1 MRINTNMSAL
11 RSCYQLNRA
20 NDRLSAS
27 LERLSSGYK
36 INSAEDSPVG
46 AAMSQKMKTQLR
58 GLDRAIQNASDG
70 ISVVETAEGALNEVT
85 DMIQRM
91 RQLSV
96 QGANGTMSAQD
107 RQSLM
112 DEIKQLQNE
121 IDRISNDTEY
131 NTRGLIN
138 GELSRRTYTNMPGV
152 KATYISD
159 AVTAGL
165 YSFRVTEEA
174 TYSMIPDM
182 DTIDLDN
189 IDPSMQVDVPTTGIE
204 VDGTISVNGESVAI
218 EKGETIDEVLDKI
231 KSVADLSD
239 ISVEYDREHN
249 FISFKSDI
257 LGSNYPIEINCTKE
271 LAEKLGLE
279 MKMAAQGKDAQVDLN
294 ITNDNA
300 NPLPNSTTV
309 EVDGNNI
316 TLSASGGF
324 EMRVNISEGGLI
336 GRDIQVRALDIGT
349 MVIQMGANEG
359 EVMDINIPEVSCDAM
374 GLDKLNLHTEAGCDR
389 AIGMCDDALK
399 YISSVR
405 SKLGAYANRMEHA
418 VNSLNVTT
426 ENMTAALSRIE
437 DVDMAKEMTNFTSQ
451 NVITQAANSMLAQA
465 NQMPEKVLQLLQ

>member
-91 RQLSV
+91 RQLAV

-107 RQSLM
+107 RQSIM
-112 DEIKQLQNE
+112 DEISQLQNE

-138 GELSRRTYTNMPGV
+138 GELSRRTYSNAVGIRS
-152 KATYISD
+152 TYISD
-159 AVTAGL
+159 AVTAGRYEL
-165 YSFRVTEEA
+165 TITAEAEYSK
-174 TYSMIPDM
+174 
-182 DTIDLDN
+182 LDSVA
-189 IDPSMQVDVPTTGIE
+189 PVDVPVTGIE
-204 VDGTISVNGESVAI
+204 VEGTIHVNGEGV
-218 EKGETIDEVLDKI
+218 TIDKGDTIDQVLDKI

-239 ISVEYDREHN
+239 ISVNYDGTN
-249 FISFKSDI
+249 ITFQSDI
-257 LGSNYPIEINCTKE
+257 LGSNYPIEIDCTKE

-279 MKMAAQGKDAQVDLN
+279 MKMSAQGRDAVV
-294 ITNDNA
+294 TPTMAA
-300 NPLPNSTTV
+300 NSQLKFPDSTTV

-324 EMRVNISEGGLI
+324 EMRVTIDEGALTGTNQKVVI
-336 GRDIQVRALDIGT
+336 NALDIGT

-359 EVMDINIPEVSCDAM
+359 QVMDINIPEVSCAAM
-374 GLDKLNLHTEAGCDR
+374 GIDKLNLHTEAGCDR

-399 YISSVR
+399 YISAVR

-437 DVDMAKEMTNFTSQ
+437 DVDMAKEMTTFTSQ

>member
-96 QGANGTMSAQD
+96 QGANGTMSALD

-112 DEIKQLQNE
+112 DEISQLQNE

-138 GELSRRTYTNMPGV
+138 GELSRRTYTDMPGV
-152 KATYISD
+152 KSTYISD
-159 AVTAGL
+159 AVPAEIYAL
-165 YSFRVTEEA
+165 RVNAEA
-174 TYSMIPDM
+174 TYSEL
-182 DTIDLDN
+182 TSN
-189 IDPSMQVDVPTTGIE
+189 AVDVPVTGIE
-204 VDGTISVNGESVAI
+204 VDGTINVNGENVAI
-218 EKGETIDEVLDKI
+218 EKGDTIDEVLEKI
-231 KSVADLSD
+231 KGVADLSD
-239 ISVEYDREHN
+239 ISVNYDGTN
-249 FISFKSDI
+249 ITFKSDI

-279 MKMAAQGKDAQVDLN
+279 MKLSAQGTDAVVSTNVDN
-294 ITNDNA
+294 NKFPD
-300 NPLPNSTTV
+300 STTI

-324 EMRVNISEGGLI
+324 EMRVAINEGALLAPGSKVI
-336 GRDIQVRALDIGT
+336 VRALDIGT

-359 EVMDINIPEVSCDAM
+359 QVMDINIPEVSCAAM

-399 YISSVR
+399 YISTVR

>member
-85 DMIQRM
+85 EMIQRM

-112 DEIKQLQNE
+112 DEISQLQNE

-138 GELSRRTYTNMPGV
+138 GELSRRTYTDMPGV
-152 KATYISD
+152 RSTYISD
-159 AVTAGL
+159 AVPAGA
-165 YSFRVTEEA
+165 YKVIVNSEA
-174 TYSMIPDM
+174 TYSTLTSNP
-182 DTIDLDN
+182 
-189 IDPSMQVDVPTTGIE
+189 VDVPVTGIE
-204 VDGTISVNGESVAI
+204 VDGTINVNGESVAI
-218 EKGETIDEVLDKI
+218 EKGDTIDEVLDKI
-231 KSVADLSD
+231 KGVADLSD
-239 ISVEYDREHN
+239 ISVNYDGTN
-249 FISFKSDI
+249 ITFKSDI
-257 LGSNYPIEINCTKE
+257 LGSNYPIEISCTKE

-279 MKMAAQGKDAQVDLN
+279 MKLSAQGTDADIELDTAVNNVFKFPD
-294 ITNDNA
+294 
-300 NPLPNSTTV
+300 STTI

-316 TLSASGGF
+316 TFSASGGF
-324 EMRVNISEGGLI
+324 EMRVAIDEGTI
-336 GRDIQVRALDIGT
+336 AAPSVVMVRALDIGT

-359 EVMDINIPEVSCDAM
+359 QVMDINIPEVSCAAM

-399 YISSVR
+399 YISTVR

>member
-85 DMIQRM
+85 EMIQRM

-112 DEIKQLQNE
+112 DEISQLQNE

-138 GELSRRTYTNMPGV
+138 GELSRRTYTDMPGV
-152 KATYISD
+152 RSTYISD
-159 AVTAGL
+159 AVPAGA
-165 YSFRVTEEA
+165 YKVIVKREA
-174 TYSMIPDM
+174 TYSTLTSNP
-182 DTIDLDN
+182 
-189 IDPSMQVDVPTTGIE
+189 VDVPVTGIE
-204 VDGTISVNGESVAI
+204 VDGTINVNGESVAI
-218 EKGETIDEVLDKI
+218 EKGDTIDEVLDKI
-231 KSVADLSD
+231 KGVADLSD
-239 ISVEYDREHN
+239 ISVNYDGTN
-249 FISFKSDI
+249 ITFKSDI

-279 MKMAAQGKDAQVDLN
+279 MKLSAQGTDAN
-294 ITNDNA
+294 IELDTAA
-300 NPLPNSTTV
+300 NNIFKFPDSTTL

-316 TLSASGGF
+316 TFSASGGF
-324 EMRVNISEGGLI
+324 EMRVAIDEGTI
-336 GRDIQVRALDIGT
+336 AAQSVVMVRALDIGT

-359 EVMDINIPEVSCDAM
+359 QVMDINIPEVSCAAM

-399 YISSVR
+399 YISTVR

>member
-85 DMIQRM
+85 EMIQRM

-112 DEIKQLQNE
+112 DEISQLQNE

-138 GELSRRTYTNMPGV
+138 GELSRRTYTDMPGV
-152 KATYISD
+152 RSTYISD
-159 AVTAGL
+159 AVPAGA
-165 YSFRVTEEA
+165 YKVIVNSEA
-174 TYSMIPDM
+174 TYSTLTSNP
-182 DTIDLDN
+182 
-189 IDPSMQVDVPTTGIE
+189 VDVPVTGIE
-204 VDGTISVNGESVAI
+204 VDGTINVNGESVAI
-218 EKGETIDEVLDKI
+218 EKGDTIDEVLDKI
-231 KSVADLSD
+231 KGVADLSD
-239 ISVEYDREHN
+239 ISVNYDGTN
-249 FISFKSDI
+249 ITFKSDI

-279 MKMAAQGKDAQVDLN
+279 MKLSAQGTDADIELD
-294 ITNDNA
+294 TAA
-300 NPLPNSTTV
+300 NNVFKFPDSTTI

-316 TLSASGGF
+316 TFSASGGF
-324 EMRVNISEGGLI
+324 EMRVAIDEGTI
-336 GRDIQVRALDIGT
+336 AAQSVVMVRDLDIGT
-349 MVIQMGANEG
+349 MVIQMGANE
-359 EVMDINIPEVSCDAM
+359 
-374 GLDKLNLHTEAGCDR
+374 
-389 AIGMCDDALK
+389 
-399 YISSVR
+399 
-405 SKLGAYANRMEHA
+405 
-418 VNSLNVTT
+418 
-426 ENMTAALSRIE
+426 
-437 DVDMAKEMTNFTSQ
+437 
-451 NVITQAANSMLAQA
+451 
-465 NQMPEKVLQLLQ
+465 

>member
-91 RQLSV
+91 RQLGV

-112 DEIKQLQNE
+112 DEISQLQHE
-121 IDRISNDTEY
+121 IDRISSDTEY

-138 GELSRRTYTNMPGV
+138 GELSRRTYTNVPGINS
-152 KATYISD
+152 TYISD
-159 AVTAGL
+159 AVTAARYEL
-165 YSFRVTEEA
+165 TIAEEA
-174 TYSMIPDM
+174 TYSE
-182 DTIDLDN
+182 LV
-189 IDPSMQVDVPTTGIE
+189 SGAVDVPVTGIE
-204 VDGTISVNGESVAI
+204 VDGTITVNGENVAI
-218 EKGETIDEVLDKI
+218 EKGDTIDQVLDKI

-239 ISVEYDREHN
+239 ISVNYDGTN
-249 FISFKSDI
+249 ITFKSDI

-279 MKMAAQGKDAQVDLN
+279 MEMSAQGTDAVVIPTMDVNSLFKFP
-294 ITNDNA
+294 D
-300 NPLPNSTTV
+300 STTV
-309 EVDGNNI
+309 EVDGNNV

-324 EMRVNISEGGLI
+324 EMRVAIDEGSLPAPNSRI
-336 GRDIQVRALDIGT
+336 VVTALDIGT

-359 EVMDINIPEVSCDAM
+359 QIMDINIPEVSCASM
-374 GLDKLNLHTEAGCDR
+374 GIDKLNLHTEAGCDR
-389 AIGMCDDALK
+389 AIAMCDDALK
-399 YISSVR
+399 YVSSVR

-418 VNSLNVTT
+418 VRSLDVTT

-437 DVDMAKEMTNFTSQ
+437 DVDMAKEMTTFTSQ

>member
-85 DMIQRM
+85 EMIQRM

-112 DEIKQLQNE
+112 DEISQLQNE

-138 GELSRRTYTNMPGV
+138 GELSRRTYTDMPGV
-152 KATYISD
+152 RSTYISD
-159 AVTAGL
+159 AVPAGA
-165 YSFRVTEEA
+165 YKVIVNREA
-174 TYSMIPDM
+174 TYSTLTSNP
-182 DTIDLDN
+182 
-189 IDPSMQVDVPTTGIE
+189 VDVPVTGIE
-204 VDGTISVNGESVAI
+204 VDGTINVNGESVAI
-218 EKGETIDEVLDKI
+218 EKGDTIDEVLDKI
-231 KSVADLSD
+231 KGVADLSD
-239 ISVEYDREHN
+239 ISVNYDGTN
-249 FISFKSDI
+249 ITFKSDI
-257 LGSNYPIEINCTKE
+257 LGSNYPIEISCTKE

-279 MKMAAQGKDAQVDLN
+279 MKLSAQGTDADIELDTAVNNVFKFPD
-294 ITNDNA
+294 
-300 NPLPNSTTV
+300 STTI

-316 TLSASGGF
+316 TFSASGGF
-324 EMRVNISEGGLI
+324 EMRVAIDEGTI
-336 GRDIQVRALDIGT
+336 AAQSVVMVRALDIGT

-359 EVMDINIPEVSCDAM
+359 QVMDINIPEVSCAAM

-399 YISSVR
+399 YISTVR

>member
-96 QGANGTMSAQD
+96 QGANGTMSALD

-112 DEIKQLQNE
+112 DEISQLQNE
-121 IDRISNDTEY
+121 INRISNDTEY

-138 GELSRRTYTNMPGV
+138 GELSRRTYTDMPGV
-152 KATYISD
+152 RSTYISD
-159 AVTAGL
+159 AVPAGT
-165 YSFRVTEEA
+165 YKVIVNSEA
-174 TYSMIPDM
+174 TYSELTSNP
-182 DTIDLDN
+182 
-189 IDPSMQVDVPTTGIE
+189 VDVPVTGIE
-204 VDGTISVNGESVAI
+204 VDGTINVNGESVAI
-218 EKGETIDEVLDKI
+218 EKGDTIDEVLDKI
-231 KSVADLSD
+231 KGVADLSD
-239 ISVEYDREHN
+239 ISVNYDGTN
-249 FISFKSDI
+249 ITFKSDI

-279 MKMAAQGKDAQVDLN
+279 MKLSAQGTDAN
-294 ITNDNA
+294 IELDTAA
-300 NPLPNSTTV
+300 NNIFKFPDSTTL

-316 TLSASGGF
+316 TFSASGGF
-324 EMRVNISEGGLI
+324 EMRVAIDEGTI
-336 GRDIQVRALDIGT
+336 AAQSVVMVRALDIGT

-359 EVMDINIPEVSCDAM
+359 QVMDINIPEVSCAAM

-399 YISSVR
+399 YISTVR

>member
-85 DMIQRM
+85 EMIQRM

-112 DEIKQLQNE
+112 DEISQLQNE

-138 GELSRRTYTNMPGV
+138 GELSRRTYTDMPGV
-152 KATYISD
+152 RSTYISD
-159 AVTAGL
+159 AVPAGA
-165 YSFRVTEEA
+165 YKVIVNREA
-174 TYSMIPDM
+174 TYSTLTSNP
-182 DTIDLDN
+182 
-189 IDPSMQVDVPTTGIE
+189 VDVPVTGIE
-204 VDGTISVNGESVAI
+204 VDGTINVNGESVAI
-218 EKGETIDEVLDKI
+218 EKGDTIDEVLDKI
-231 KSVADLSD
+231 KGVADLSD
-239 ISVEYDREHN
+239 ISVNYDGTN
-249 FISFKSDI
+249 ITFKSDI

-279 MKMAAQGKDAQVDLN
+279 MKLSAQGTDAN
-294 ITNDNA
+294 IELDTAA
-300 NPLPNSTTV
+300 NNIFKFPDSTTL

-316 TLSASGGF
+316 TFSASGGF
-324 EMRVNISEGGLI
+324 EMRVAIDEGTI
-336 GRDIQVRALDIGT
+336 AAQSVVTVRALDIGT

-359 EVMDINIPEVSCDAM
+359 QVMDINIPEVSCAAM

-389 AIGMCDDALK
+389 ANDC
-399 YISSVR
+399 
-405 SKLGAYANRMEHA
+405 
-418 VNSLNVTT
+418 
-426 ENMTAALSRIE
+426 
-437 DVDMAKEMTNFTSQ
+437 
-451 NVITQAANSMLAQA
+451 
-465 NQMPEKVLQLLQ
+465 

>member
-85 DMIQRM
+85 EMIQRM

-112 DEIKQLQNE
+112 DEISQLQNE

-138 GELSRRTYTNMPGV
+138 GELSRRTYTDMPGV
-152 KATYISD
+152 RSTYISD
-159 AVTAGL
+159 AVPAGA
-165 YSFRVTEEA
+165 YNVIVNSEA
-174 TYSMIPDM
+174 TYSTLTSNP
-182 DTIDLDN
+182 
-189 IDPSMQVDVPTTGIE
+189 VDVPVTGIE
-204 VDGTISVNGESVAI
+204 VDGTINVNGESVAI
-218 EKGETIDEVLDKI
+218 EKGDTIDEVLDKI
-231 KSVADLSD
+231 KGVADLSD
-239 ISVEYDREHN
+239 ISVNYDGAN
-249 FISFKSDI
+249 ITFKSDI
-257 LGSNYPIEINCTKE
+257 LGSNYPIEISCTKE

-279 MKMAAQGKDAQVDLN
+279 MKLSAQGTDADIELD
-294 ITNDNA
+294 TAA
-300 NPLPNSTTV
+300 NNVFKFPDSTTI

-316 TLSASGGF
+316 TFSASGGF
-324 EMRVNISEGGLI
+324 EMRVAIDEGTI
-336 GRDIQVRALDIGT
+336 AAPSVVMVRALDIGT

-359 EVMDINIPEVSCDAM
+359 QVMDINIPEVSCAAM

-399 YISSVR
+399 YISTVR

>member
-85 DMIQRM
+85 EMIQRM

-112 DEIKQLQNE
+112 DEISQLQNE

-138 GELSRRTYTNMPGV
+138 GELSRRTYTDMPGV
-152 KATYISD
+152 RSTYISD
-159 AVTAGL
+159 AVPAGA
-165 YSFRVTEEA
+165 YKVIVNSEA
-174 TYSMIPDM
+174 TYSTLTSNP
-182 DTIDLDN
+182 
-189 IDPSMQVDVPTTGIE
+189 VDVPVTGIE
-204 VDGTISVNGESVAI
+204 VDGTINVNGESVAI
-218 EKGETIDEVLDKI
+218 EKGDTIDEVLDKI
-231 KSVADLSD
+231 KGVADLSD
-239 ISVEYDREHN
+239 ISVNYDGTN
-249 FISFKSDI
+249 ITFKSDI

-279 MKMAAQGKDAQVDLN
+279 MKLSAQGTDADIELD
-294 ITNDNA
+294 TAA
-300 NPLPNSTTV
+300 NNVFKFPDSTTI

-316 TLSASGGF
+316 TFSASGGF
-324 EMRVNISEGGLI
+324 EMRVAIDEGTI
-336 GRDIQVRALDIGT
+336 AAPSVVMVRALDIGT

-359 EVMDINIPEVSCDAM
+359 QVMDINIPEVSCAAM

-399 YISSVR
+399 YISTVR

>member
-85 DMIQRM
+85 EMIQRM

-112 DEIKQLQNE
+112 DEISQLQNE

-138 GELSRRTYTNMPGV
+138 GELSRRTYTDMPGV
-152 KATYISD
+152 RSTYISD
-159 AVTAGL
+159 AVPAGA
-165 YSFRVTEEA
+165 YKVIVNSEA
-174 TYSMIPDM
+174 TYSTLTSNP
-182 DTIDLDN
+182 
-189 IDPSMQVDVPTTGIE
+189 VDVPVTGIE
-204 VDGTISVNGESVAI
+204 VDGTINVNGESVAI
-218 EKGETIDEVLDKI
+218 EKGDTIDEVLDKI
-231 KSVADLSD
+231 KGVADLSD
-239 ISVEYDREHN
+239 ISVNYDGTN
-249 FISFKSDI
+249 ITFKSDI

-279 MKMAAQGKDAQVDLN
+279 MKLSAQGTDADIELD
-294 ITNDNA
+294 TAA
-300 NPLPNSTTV
+300 NNRFKFPDSTTI

-316 TLSASGGF
+316 TFSASGGF
-324 EMRVNISEGGLI
+324 EMRVAIDEGTI
-336 GRDIQVRALDIGT
+336 AAPSVVMVRALDIGT

-359 EVMDINIPEVSCDAM
+359 QVMDINIPEVSCAAM

-399 YISSVR
+399 YISTVR